1 MQTKKTK
8 DSESMP
14 NFSLG
19 LTPSEEEGEM
29 KDKKVKNQRDRGK
42 RGGGTKINDESSDDN
57 KEVKEKRLSQ
67 KNKGKKNED
76 TDGNSE
82 EQNIDQ
88 RLRHKL
94 SIPKVYDLMESI
106 KGKKREDDILKLL
119 NESGFGGLTHLC
131 KWTKIHTFFVEWI
144 VKHFEKENM
153 WIRLGRIDV
162 LPLTEQDVH
171 RVYGLPMS
179 GEQINVDRCS
189 EAAIKNCEKSWGWLE
204 TTPHL

>member
-8 DSESMP
+8 DLESMP

-19 LTPSEEEGEM
+19 LTPSEEEGKM
-29 KDKKVKNQRDRGK
+29 KDKNQRNRGK

-67 KNKGKKNED
+67 KNKGKKTED

-106 KGKKREDDILKLL
+106 KGKKERMI
-119 NESGFGGLTHLC
+119 
-131 KWTKIHTFFVEWI
+131 
-144 VKHFEKENM
+144 
-153 WIRLGRIDV
+153 
-162 LPLTEQDVH
+162 
-171 RVYGLPMS
+171 Y
-179 GEQINVDRCS
+179 
-189 EAAIKNCEKSWGWLE
+189 
-204 TTPHL
+204 